1 MSDATYRTI
10 DQLATNSPVAIYVA
24 GKRFLD
30 VLIALAALLILA
42 PVMIMAAIAIACEG
56 KGPILYKQARTGFQ
70 QKRFYI
76 YKFRTM
82 SVMEDGEKAV
92 QCEANDPRVTPVGR
106 YLRKLSIDELPQLV
120 NVLVG
125 DMSLVGPRPH
135 PPALDRAF
143 ASVLPG
149 YMERYYAK
157 PGITGLAQILGYR
170 GPTKNPGLME
180 RRINADTEYVRR
192 CSLLF
197 DLWILLKTVPLIL
210 SGENA
215 F

>member
-1 MSDATYRTI
+1 VSDATYRTI
-10 DQLATNSPVAIYVA
+10 DHLASSSPAVIYPA
-24 GKRFLD
+24 GKRLFD
-30 VLIALAALLILA
+30 ILISLAALLILA
-42 PVMIMAAIAIACEG
+42 PVMIVTALAIACEG

-70 QKRFYI
+70 QKRFFI

-92 QCEANDPRVTPVGR
+92 QCELNDPRVTPVGR

-120 NVLVG
+120 NVLIG

-135 PPALDRAF
+135 PPALDRTF
-143 ASVLPG
+143 ASMLPG
-149 YMERYYAK
+149 YMERYKAK

-170 GPTKNPGLME
+170 GPTKNPGLMKH
-180 RRINADTEYVRR
+180 RINADAEYVRG
-192 CSLLF
+192 CSFLL
-197 DLWILLKTVPLIL
+197 DLFILLKTIPLVL

-215 F
+215 L